1 MEFKLET
8 PKQHVSFFKFKFVKH
23 FIQNEETKKIIPF
36 YHLTEKYL
44 MRSESILNSVSILSS
59 HILNNMGFSAHWE
72 TESVTAEV
80 IQLLRNKNLSQ
91 EAIVYVFM
99 LQEHK
104 KSSYYFPFVR
114 NLPTQRYLAGLRR
127 WRNMGGLHYTTK
139 IFLI

>member
-1 MEFKLET
+1 
-8 PKQHVSFFKFKFVKH
+8 
-23 FIQNEETKKIIPF
+23 
-36 YHLTEKYL
+36 

-72 TESVTAEV
+72 TESVAAEV

>member
-59 HILNNMGFSAHWE
+59 HILNNMGFF
-72 TESVTAEV
+72 
-80 IQLLRNKNLSQ
+80 LLLDDKT
-91 EAIVYVFM
+91 
-99 LQEHK
+99 K
-104 KSSYYFPFVR
+104 
-114 NLPTQRYLAGLRR
+114 QRYKV
-127 WRNMGGLHYTTK
+127 K
-139 IFLI
+139 INSIQESDPYQIKKEKNSGDISNFPPFK